1 LSELKGVLDEK
12 IDLIDQFKA
21 QNAILKNSLRYV
33 STAVDELRLQI
44 RNVRRESRAQT
55 DPLLQPLDS
64 RANQL
69 LNDVLKYNLLPDLG
83 SAQSIE
89 ATLVDLETEDAVY
102 PEGIAASV
110 QNLVNHTRT
119 ILRQRVVEDDVLAR
133 ISALPV
139 APTVDRVG
147 AVFDRDFQAALA
159 ESDRYRNYL
168 VAYSMVL
175 LALLF
180 YIGSR

>member
-1 LSELKGVLDEK
+1 MIAKILRAVLVGLTVTALAAVLVFLYAKTRSVDADKKAQIEGHLKQMKQLDAEWNVDALKSRMELNKNYDPLTSPLPMLIELQEKLRLEATAIDASGTEKGLSELKGVLDEK

-69 LNDVLKYNLLPDLG
+69 LNDVLK
-83 SAQSIE
+83 
-89 ATLVDLETEDAVY
+89 
-102 PEGIAASV
+102 
-110 QNLVNHTRT
+110 
-119 ILRQRVVEDDVLAR
+119 
-133 ISALPV
+133 
-139 APTVDRVG
+139 
-147 AVFDRDFQAALA
+147 
-159 ESDRYRNYL
+159 
-168 VAYSMVL
+168 
-175 LALLF
+175 
-180 YIGSR
+180 